1 MRYLQDQGYKQ
12 CVGTSLYEREREGD
26 NNFTLI
32 WLFYWMFSIMEMLC
46 SIIHTSANSLQN
58 YGWSVRV
65 WRLWSDVTDVLFF
78 VRSSTCT
85 AATAAS
91 ASVICAPASHTEA
104 ARRSSPS
111 PTLPLIEEWPLTCRS
126 ASSSRVWAAY
136 NDSEPTSTG
145 SHTSI
150 KHFKIFLSLL
160 CLFTAVFLAKLCKYR
175 HSFWNSLK

>member
-1 MRYLQDQGYKQ
+1 
-12 CVGTSLYEREREGD
+12 
-26 NNFTLI
+26 
-32 WLFYWMFSIMEMLC
+32 MEMLC

-58 YGWSVRV
+58 YGWSLKV
-65 WRLWSDVTDVLFF
+65 WRLWSDVTNFLFF

-111 PTLPLIEEWPLTCRS
+111 STLPLIEEWPLTCRS
-126 ASSSRVWAAY
+126 ASSSRVWAEY

-150 KHFKIFLSLL
+150 KHLKIFLSLL
-160 CLFTAVFLAKLCKYR
+160 CLFTAVFLGQALQGQAFILKLFEIK
-175 HSFWNSLK
+175 NSAQFSLVVSPKNTLSVVPTTRKTFL